1 MNDWD
6 SDKIISAG
14 LILALILLVIGNI
27 AVTLYNGNYPPTDLP
42 SNIVSGVVGY
52 IGGRGV
58 LNKDLNKMVKRI
70 EKNTGEKNK
79 KELEK
84 K

>member
-52 IGGRGV
+52 IGGRGAV
-58 LNKDLNKMVKRI
+58 ALNKRVKRI
-70 EKNTGEKNK
+70 EKKTGEKNK
-79 KELEK
+79 KELDEK
-84 K
+84 